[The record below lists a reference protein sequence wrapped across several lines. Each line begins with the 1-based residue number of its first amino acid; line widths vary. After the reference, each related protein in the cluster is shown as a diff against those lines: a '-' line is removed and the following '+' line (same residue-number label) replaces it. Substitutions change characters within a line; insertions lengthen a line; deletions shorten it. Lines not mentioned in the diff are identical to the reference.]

1 MGYLKK
7 RGLHIIHLNINS
19 LLPQIDEIRHIAK
32 SSNLSVIGLSE
43 TKLDDSV
50 FDVEINIEGYTLI
63 RSDRNRHGGGACCV
77 KQHLTFDVKYY
88 FSNEIENIFIDIFLP
103 ETKPFTL
110 GFFYRPPN
118 QYNFLHLIEDDFKKL
133 NPESKELHILGD
145 ININTLIDDNR
156 SIFEIR
162 KNTPLRNSLPSLCK
176 QYIAFCSSFSLKQL
190 ISSPTRITCSSSTII
205 DHILTNTT
213 NTISQ
218 SGVIDLG
225 ISDHNIIFLTRKMKK
240 N

>member
-1 MGYLKK
+1 MLACLSLKKIIYRNINSYLNIILLLSGDISLNPGPTALKNHSWDIFKK

-19 LLPQIDEIRHIAK
+19 LLPKIDEIRHIAK

-50 FDVEINIEGYTLI
+50 FDAKINIEGYTTI
-63 RSDRNRHGGGACCV
+63 RSDRNRHEGGVACYV

-103 ETKPFTL
+103 KTKPFTL

-133 NPESKELHILGD
+133 NRESKELHILGD

-156 SIFEIR
+156 SIFS
-162 KNTPLRNSLPSLCK
+162 LRNSLLS
-176 QYIAFCSSFSLKQL
+176 
-190 ISSPTRITCSSSTII
+190 
-205 DHILTNTT
+205 
-213 NTISQ
+213 
-218 SGVIDLG
+218 
-225 ISDHNIIFLTRKMKK
+225 
-240 N
+240 